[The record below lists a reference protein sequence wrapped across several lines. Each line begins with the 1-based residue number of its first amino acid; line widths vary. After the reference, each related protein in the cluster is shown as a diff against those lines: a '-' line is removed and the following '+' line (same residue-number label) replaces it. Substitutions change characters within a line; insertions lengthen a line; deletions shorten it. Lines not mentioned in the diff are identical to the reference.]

1 MSKDISKPEER
12 EAGSEVRVGLIRI
25 NEEEVHTHV
34 DKLVRN
40 TVEDVL
46 NSMLD
51 AEADQL
57 CKAQRYERSPERT
70 DTRAGYY
77 RRKLHVKVGEVDL
90 RVPKLRRLPFESAII
105 ERYRRREVSVEEALV
120 EMYLA
125 GVSTRRIEDVSEILW
140 GSSVS
145 AATVSNLNEKAFAA
159 VEEWRNRPLVR
170 AYPYVYVDGIYL
182 KRSWGGSYKNV
193 AVMVAIDVNEDGY
206 REAIGCAEGFTES

>member
-125 GVSTRRIEDVSEILW
+125 GVS
-140 GSSVS
+140 G
-145 AATVSNLNEKAFAA
+145 
-159 VEEWRNRPLVR
+159 
-170 AYPYVYVDGIYL
+170 
-182 KRSWGGSYKNV
+182 
-193 AVMVAIDVNEDGY
+193 
-206 REAIGCAEGFTES
+206 

>member
-70 DTRAGYY
+70 DTRAG
-77 RRKLHVKVGEVDL
+77 
-90 RVPKLRRLPFESAII
+90 
-105 ERYRRREVSVEEALV
+105 VSVPFFL
-120 EMYLA
+120 
-125 GVSTRRIEDVSEILW
+125 
-140 GSSVS
+140 
-145 AATVSNLNEKAFAA
+145 
-159 VEEWRNRPLVR
+159 
-170 AYPYVYVDGIYL
+170 
-182 KRSWGGSYKNV
+182 
-193 AVMVAIDVNEDGY
+193 
-206 REAIGCAEGFTES
+206 